1 MPERSRA
8 LSARAASLLLALAA
22 GLMLL
27 LLPAAPT
34 EAQTA
39 GVTVSKTSLAIAAGG
54 TATYTVAL
62 DTAPTANV
70 TIAVASGTTAAATV
84 SPATLTFTSSD
95 HAAKT
100 VTVTGVAA
108 GWSSI
113 THAATSTDTNY
124 SSISIGSVAVR
135 VDAAGTGVLVGNVG
149 QDSLPGGFLVKTSN
163 AFTTGS
169 NAGGYTLTS
178 VGLPLGQTSGG
189 TIDVDLHSDSSGDP
203 GTKIADLTAPTSL
216 HDGVVY
222 FAAPSSTPTLTASTV
237 YHLVI
242 NGSNLDFHTTGSDNE
257 DSGGAA
263 GWSIANISQTYDT
276 TNSVW
281 VDDQFDASISFQI
294 RGAAGQTQSTDA
306 TLSALTGSTSTDGST
321 FGGTLTLDP
330 AFAAATEDY
339 IATVPNNVTH
349 MKVTPTANESNA
361 TIEAGKGS
369 TLTAVTSAMASTAI
383 ALTVGANEINVKVT
397 AQDMT
402 TTKTYTIVVTRAAT
416 DTLVSN
422 VGQATGSGGY
432 RPSDEYVT
440 AFTTGSN
447 AAGYTLTGIHFHI
460 ATKTAS
466 LTDAHLGTLTASV
479 WTSGGA
485 ALTTGLDDLGTKL
498 ADLTVPATAASVTTG
513 PVTFAA
519 PTGTTL
525 AASTT
530 YYVVIGSSAWTGGV
544 NLLLSGTESD
554 DEDAGAADGFSIA
567 NTGNTYTGN
576 QFVPWTEIGTSEV
589 LSFRVSGSA
598 RAGTTT
604 PTAPTA
610 LSADAGSG
618 SLALSWTAPA
628 GTPTGYDVHY
638 TYAPTTGTGMVA
650 NNAAA
655 SGNNAATAWV
665 AATRG
670 TETSP
675 PTASQ
680 TLSSLDNGR
689 TYRWRVRGVNSNGNG
704 AWAFGTGTPVYALSW
719 PGAAAFITE
728 GDPYS
733 QRIQTQT
740 QVAISGTLTYAA
752 GDTNPASLTADLG
765 TYPTTFSANAGA
777 VYTNM
782 PDIPT
787 VDDTV
792 NEENETFKVTIN
804 AGTGYTVGTRP
815 TITITIDDNDPP
827 AAPSGLSLTA
837 GAQKLSAS
845 WTKPAGPVS
854 SYRLRY
860 KTTTATDQTATTAGD
875 PSTGWVT
882 TTASI
887 TTTMAE
893 ITMLTN
899 GTAYHVQVSA
909 NDGQTTSGNGWGDWS
924 SSVTGTP
931 TATPTAGVTVST
943 TSVSVVAGSTTTYT
957 IKLNKA
963 PTADVTVTPTSG
975 DTDKATVTNQAKT
988 FTSTNWSQTQTVTVT
1003 GVTAGTSTITHAAT
1017 STDTDYQGISI
1028 ASVAATVTAATQ
1040 TAPTTLALST
1050 NAASNTIA
1058 EDGGSVTVTAT
1069 LNRAATTAVSVTL
1082 TATGTATGTADYSL
1096 PAAFT
1101 IPVGQTSATGTV
1113 SIVDDDI
1120 DEANETVIL
1129 TTSVSG
1135 LTVTGVTL
1143 TITDDDTAGVS
1154 VSQTSRSVEV
1164 GATTT
1169 YTVVLDSKPT
1179 ANVVVGATSG
1189 TPANATVAPASRTFT
1204 PQNWDTAQ
1212 TFTITGVQVGSSTI
1226 THAATSTDTN
1236 YPSTLSIGSVTASV
1250 VASSKTFRI
1259 ESTKT
1264 ANEGANARLTVTL
1277 GQAAPTGG
1285 LALAVTYDYSGS
1297 TATADDTGT
1306 TPATLTI
1313 AAGQTTGTLTI
1324 PIAQDALVEGD
1335 ETFTATISTS
1345 VSGWAKV
1352 SGEDEA
1358 TITIADDDDNNASV
1372 SFRSITATT
1381 KQTFSVTENVSG
1393 GTLRVPIVITDNP
1406 SVDTT
1411 FNVTVETGGT
1421 ATEWTN
1427 TQNPGDFR
1435 IQTKSVTFGP
1445 TTSRIQHL
1453 TITITNDALLEE
1465 NQTIELKISDSTSGT
1480 IGALYTRHAMGRLA
1494 KVTITDDERTGARVA
1509 FGTNPAS
1516 TSNHTASVDEDVT
1529 GNTLNVPVT
1538 INRIPESSIT
1548 IPVTVLTAS
1557 THPASEW
1564 QSAQNL
1570 GDFRIVTK
1578 SVTFGPSDTLSSGT
1592 VSKNLAITINDDDL
1606 VEEDQRILVSIGD
1619 SATNNLGRHYTRHS
1633 SGRRAVLT
1641 IEDDEAD
1648 EAKIAFAIP
1657 DLGIPGIPFQ
1667 GAGSRAEYKGD
1678 GAENEASGYWEASVL
1693 VSAKPESDITIPITV
1708 VSTGTT
1714 ATSADYTIATSSVT
1728 FGPNRPT
1735 QQLMRITIVND
1746 DLVEEDQTIK
1756 LRLAAAGSG
1765 LDRFYAR
1772 DTEEQDDTDGVSTE
1786 ATVTILDDERDD
1798 AKIAFGA
1805 NASGT
1810 SSYTATVDEDVTG
1823 GVLNVPVT
1831 INHLP
1836 ESNTQF
1842 TVEVLAASTATEW
1855 TNAQNPGDYRVLN
1868 NKAVTFRPTD
1878 TGKTQNVQIRL
1889 TNNALVEHPETVQL
1903 RIVAADT
1910 TPNDLGDHYD
1920 RNAQSR
1926 LATLTIND
1934 DDAAAATIAIGTNAA
1949 SMTKFTHSVDEDV
1962 TNGTYKIPIK
1972 VSHSPSVDTTFEL
1985 QVLGTGTATGSGTDY
2000 SIATR
2005 TFTLTPTTT
2014 SATVDVTI
2022 TDDAWV
2028 EDDQTIEV
2036 RIKAANTS
2044 GTTLEK
2050 YYTRHASGSLGQ
2062 ITIEDDEQ
2070 RDADIAFGTAARTT
2084 RYTADGEE
2092 VVGTLNVPIAI
2103 NHLPES
2109 NTTFTVEVLSTSTAR
2124 ETDDPNNATG
2134 NPKDF
2139 VIGTKTVT
2147 FGAATAKSMNLA
2159 IAIENDDVEEDDEYL
2174 DLRIVAKDTTVD
2186 DLGDHYD
2193 RGGSEATV
2201 GAGATARVTVKSEDE
2216 VSSVKFTTN
2225 ITGTAGVQGGDILLF
2240 EGQELVVTAT
2250 ADKYVGP
2257 GGWKVA
2263 LALRGW
2269 RSSITASPNDV
2280 TLPTFTIPE
2289 GAKTA
2294 TGTITIVTDTST
2306 EQQELFH
2313 FGGNAKRKS
2322 RTVQATPTWT
2332 RARITDSGA
2341 GLTLSTTT
2349 LDLLPTEE
2357 LTYTVRLN
2365 QAPTA
2370 NVTVTPAS
2378 SATGKATVSSA
2389 LTFTSTNWET
2399 PQPVTV
2405 TGVAAGSAT
2414 ITHTV
2419 TSTDTAYTNLSN
2431 LPRLTARVTAAA
2443 TTFALLVKESGLST
2457 ATAEEGDTVVLEL
2470 TADTIAPS
2478 GGTQFNAVWTETPDP
2493 IVGTVGV
2500 TASHTALTVT
2510 ASGAGNTSTYTVRLN
2525 TQPTASVTI
2534 TPTSGAPANATVS
2547 PASRT
2552 FTTSNW
2558 ATPQEFT
2565 VTGVLAGSSTIT
2577 HAVTSTDT
2585 SYDGATIDD
2594 VTVTVAAS
2602 AVTPGGL
2609 TLSTNA
2615 PMNRVNEGG
2624 SLLVIARL
2632 NQAAPTGGTTVTLT
2646 VDSASTAETTDY
2658 NLPTTISIAAGKTT
2672 GSVTLTTQQD
2682 NDPDNETIVL
2692 TVAATS
2698 PTLSGTGLTVT
2709 IVDDERGVTVT
2720 VPEGKRRVD
2729 ASIRLPDDSTPSVG
2743 VKRITVRGSGPS
2755 MWTARSGK
2763 GSVRISYTD
2772 DDGGM
2777 ATVAFGNNAARNNA
2791 YQATVMEDVTGGTLT
2806 VPVTVSAD
2814 VDEAMTFTV
2823 RVLPDSTAREAS
2835 SCPAT
2840 PTATQDFRIANK
2852 TVTIAAGQTSTNL
2865 TIQIC
2870 NDAFGEP
2877 DETIRL
2883 GFTPAPA
2890 TARNV
2895 EDLFQRRPAGNLQA
2909 VITIDSEDVPTSVR
2923 LAAGAFQDATA
2934 NEGGQVEMRATL
2946 DRPADQGGVTVTLTL
2961 KSGVASTA
2969 TSADYRLPVAF
2980 TIPAGETSATA
2991 VVRLLPDEVVD
3002 GEKVLRLT
3010 ATTSPS
3016 LTVTF
3021 ATPPNPDL
3029 ATNVLLNR
3037 QYVEIVIRD
3046 ADSPGLNLSRS
3057 SLTVAAG
3064 QQAEPYTVRLN
3075 SRPTATV
3082 TVALTS
3088 DDESL
3093 ATVSPATLTFTTQNW
3108 RAPQEVRVRA
3118 RARGAVTI
3126 THALTSTDTVY
3137 GAIGDVPLTVTVSP
3151 RAPVGGGGL
3160 PGGGGGGG
3168 GGGGAG
3174 GGGAVGG
3181 GGGGGGPSPSEVD
3194 FEWTVERD
3202 VEELAPAHDR
3212 PAGMQGEGSTVWL
3225 LQNGTGADDAVYVYD
3240 LETKER
3246 DAGREFALD
3255 ERNRAPRGIAIAD
3268 EIAWV
3273 SDSGQDRLFAYDTV
3287 SGERLAERDVELAP
3301 RNRDA
3306 RGLWIGEGVAWVL
3319 DAGKNTLFAYDL
3331 ATGALLGEYALDP
3344 ANGDPRG
3351 VWSDG
3356 VTIWVSDHGAKQLF
3370 AYRLPARPP
3379 DDESAEP
3386 DATEPGTAEA
3396 TQAAAARPTTLEGGA
3411 APGEVLALQAG
3422 PDEPVP
3428 LERVRDEEFEEPGRV
3443 GNNSPRGIWS
3453 DGEFMYVADELDGKV
3468 YSYNMPDA
3476 IDARLVSLSLEGVD
3490 FGEFSPARTEYE
3502 GAAAEG
3508 VTVTVVTAEAAQR
3521 RTTVVI
3527 DPPDADPDTAGH
3539 QVALDGLEALTV
3551 TVTSQDGSRVRVYRV
3566 VLGAPDALLASL
3578 SLEGVDFGEFSPVR
3592 TEYEGA
3598 AAEGVTV
3605 TTVEAE
3611 AAQPGTTVAVDPP
3624 DADPDTAGHQVA
3636 LDDLEAVTVTVTSQ
3650 DGTVTRV
3657 YRVVL
3662 GAPQPQPEPWAHCL
3676 KGAVVAGFS
3685 LLVYEGGTVD
3695 ELAACAQSRGVT
3707 ALYALHEGQYLA
3719 YIPEAPD
3726 FVNEP
3731 FAELFAE
3738 GVPSL
3743 TPLVAASDGPS
3754 ADPVGALPAPTDWP
3768 GCLRGEVAAGWSL
3781 VLHEGGSVAALAE
3794 CAREHAL
3801 SSAWALHE
3809 GEWIAYAVGAPDF
3822 VNRPFAE
3829 IFTDGL
3835 PPLTPLVVRSDA
3847 PPNASS
3853 GGN

>member
-1 MPERSRA
+1 MAERGRVLGGLAAVAA
-8 LSARAASLLLALAA
+8 LRRLRGRKLLAAAVALAVA
-22 GLMLL
+22 AATLVT
-27 LLPAAPT
+27 LPPT
-34 EAQTA
+34 QPAEAQTP
-39 GVTVSKTSLAIAAGG
+39 TIVS
-54 TATYTVAL
+54 
-62 DTAPTANV
+62 
-70 TIAVASGTTAAATV
+70 
-84 SPATLTFTSSD
+84 
-95 HAAKT
+95 
-100 VTVTGVAA
+100 
-108 GWSSI
+108 
-113 THAATSTDTNY
+113 
-124 SSISIGSVAVR
+124 
-135 VDAAGTGVLVGNVG
+135 
-149 QDSLPGGFLVKTSN
+149 LVKNTGQSGRQPN
-163 AFTTGS
+163 NLHPSIKNAQAFTTGS
-169 NAGGYTLTS
+169 NDTGYTLTS
-178 VGLPLGQTSGG
+178 IGIYLQITSGSP
-189 TIDVDLHSDSSGDP
+189 TAELWSDNGSGRP
-203 GTKIADLTAPTSL
+203 GSKLQDLTTPASL
-216 HDGVVY
+216 ATGVVS
-222 FAAPSSTPTLTASTV
+222 FAAPSDTTLAASTT
-237 YHLVI
+237 YHVVL
-242 NGSNLDFHTTGSDNE
+242 TGPATVARRGALSGNE

-263 GWSIANISQTYDT
+263 GWSIADVGSQTNFGGSTWSAGSVGILQIDVKGYANPLPTTFVSNTGQTAGSTSDFVTDWYYALAFTTGSNAQGYTLTSIGVDLQIPDT
-276 TNSVW
+276 FGAVNLAALKAEVWSDNSGLPNMKLWDLTTPSSVSTGVVSFAAPTNTTLA
-281 VDDQFDASISFQI
+281 ASTTYHIAMTGNSGGI
-294 RGAAGQTQSTDA
+294 VLTSSTNEDSGAAAGWSIADAATSYVFGEWSASSNVDLRIQVKGFAKQTTSTMSTTATTAPSTTMASSTTVPVSTTMAPTTTMPAAQSTDA
-306 TLSALTGSTSTDGST
+306 TLSALTGATSTDGSS
-321 FGGTLTLDP
+321 FSGSLTLDP
-330 AFAAATEDY
+330 AFASATTAY
-339 IATVPNNVTH
+339 IATVANGVTH
-349 MKVTPTANESNA
+349 LKVTPTANESNA

-369 TLTAVTSAMASTAI
+369 TLAAVTSGSASS
-383 ALTVGANEINVKVT
+383 ALALDVGANTINVKVT
-397 AQDMT
+397 AQDGT

-416 DTLVSN
+416 DSLVSN

-432 RPSDEYVT
+432 RPSDAYVT

-447 AAGYTLTGIHFHI
+447 AAGYTLTGIDFHI

-589 LSFRVSGSA
+589 LSFRVSGAA
-598 RAGTTT
+598 RAASST
-604 PTAPTA
+604 PSAPTA
-610 LSADAGSG
+610 LSSDAGHR
-618 SLALSWTAPA
+618 SLALSWVAPA

-655 SGNNAATAWV
+655 TGSDASAAWV

-680 TLSSLDNGR
+680 TLSGLGNGR
-689 TYRWRVRGVNSNGNG
+689 DYRWRVRGVNGNGNG
-704 AWAFGTGTPVYALSW
+704 AWAFGTGTPVVALSW
-719 PGAAAFITE
+719 NGATGHTDE
-728 GDPYS
+728 GFS
-733 QRIQTQT
+733 FGQRIETSS
-740 QVAISGTLTYAA
+740 QVAISGTLTYAV

-765 TYPTTFSANAGA
+765 TYPTTFSVNAGDQ
-777 VYTNM
+777 YLLM
-782 PDIPT
+782 PGIPT
-787 VDDTV
+787 FDDTV
-792 NEENETFKVTIN
+792 NEEDETFKVTIN
-804 AGTGYTVGTRP
+804 AGTGYTVGTP
-815 TITITIDDNDPP
+815 ATIVVTIEDDDPP

-837 GAQKLSAS
+837 GAQKLAAS
-845 WTKPAGPVS
+845 WSKPVGPVTA
-854 SYRLRY
+854 YRLRY
-860 KTTTATDQTATTAGD
+860 KVTTATDQTATTAGD

-893 ITMLTN
+893 ITGLTN

-909 NDGQTTSGNGWGDWS
+909 NDGQTAQGNGWGDWS
-924 SSVTGTP
+924 SSQSGTP
-931 TATPTAGVTVST
+931 AAAATAGVTVSAT
-943 TSVSVVAGSTTTYT
+943 SLAIAADGTATYTVALDTAPTANVTIAVTSGTTAAATVSPATLTFTTSDYAAKTVTVTGVAAGWSTIAHTATSTDTNYSSIAIASVAVRVDATGTGALVGNVGQSARITGLQAKTSQGFTTGSNAGGYTLASIGIDLNVGSGTPTFDVDLYSDSSGNPGTKIADLTAPPTLATGVIYFAAPSGTTLTASTTYHVVLVGSAGTFIYPTTRDAEDSGGAAGWTIADVFSEFDTTGSTWTADAFGDALRVQVKGAAKTATATAGVTVSATSVSVVAGSTTTYT

-1003 GVTAGTSTITHAAT
+1003 GVAAGSSTITHAAT
-1017 STDTDYQGISI
+1017 STDTAYSGISI

-1040 TAPTTLALST
+1040 TAPTTLALTT

-1096 PAAFT
+1096 PSAFT
-1101 IPVGQTSATGTV
+1101 IAVGQTSATGTV
-1113 SIVDDDI
+1113 TIVDDDL
-1120 DEANETVIL
+1120 DEDNETVIL

-1189 TPANATVAPASRTFT
+1189 TPANATVSPASRTFT

-1277 GQAAPTGG
+1277 GQAAPAGG

-1313 AAGQTTGTLTI
+1313 TQGQTTGTLTI
-1324 PIAQDALVEGD
+1324 PIAQDSLVEGD

-1345 VSGWAKV
+1345 VSGWEKV
-1352 SGEDEA
+1352 SGEDAA
-1358 TITIADDDDNNASV
+1358 TITITDDDDNNAQIA
-1372 SFRSITATT
+1372 FGNAFTATA
-1381 KQTFSVTENVSG
+1381 KQNFTVRENVTGGVLTVPVILSG
-1393 GTLRVPIVITDNP
+1393 LPGAE
-1406 SVDTT
+1406 TT
-1411 FNVTVETGGT
+1411 FKVTVETGGT
-1421 ATEWTN
+1421 ATEWQSTSD
-1427 TQNPGDFR
+1427 PGDFR
-1435 IQTKSVTFGP
+1435 IQTKSVTF
-1445 TTSRIQHL
+1445 TSTGSRQQN
-1453 TITITNDALLEE
+1453 ITIAITDDALLEE

-1480 IGALYTRHAMGRLA
+1480 IGALYQRNAMSRLA
-1494 KVTITDDERTGARVA
+1494 RVTITDDERTGAKVA
-1509 FGTNPAS
+1509 FGTNVDS
-1516 TSNHTASVDEDVT
+1516 TSLNRVTVEEDVS
-1529 GNTLNVPVT
+1529 GGSLNVPVI
-1538 INRIPESSIT
+1538 INRIPESSVT
-1548 IPVTVLTAS
+1548 IPVTVLTVSSNA
-1557 THPASEW
+1557 ASEW
-1564 QSAQNL
+1564 QSTSDP

-1578 SVTFGPSDTLSSGT
+1578 SVTFGPSDMLSSGT

-1606 VEEDQRILVSIGD
+1606 VEEDQAIRVWIGD
-1619 SATNNLGRHYTRHS
+1619 NTSTQLGRHYTRANG
-1633 SGRRAVLT
+1633 GRETRVT

-1648 EAKIAFAIP
+1648 EGKIAFALP
-1657 DLGIPGIPFQ
+1657 VVHGP
-1667 GAGSRAEYKGD
+1667 GSRAEFEGTV
-1678 GAENEASGYWEASVL
+1678 AENVTNGVYNLPVL
-1693 VSAKPESDITIPITV
+1693 VSAKPESDVTVNISV
-1708 VSTGTT
+1708 VSAGTT

-1728 FGPNRPT
+1728 FGPGTTTDQN
-1735 QQLMRITIVND
+1735 MVITITND
-1746 DLVEEDQTIK
+1746 MLLEEHQTIK

-1765 LDRFYAR
+1765 LDRFYVR
-1772 DTEEQDDTDGVSTE
+1772 DTEEQDDTDGVSSE
-1786 ATVTILDDERDD
+1786 ATLTILDEEQPG
-1798 AKIAFGA
+1798 KIAFGT

-1810 SSYTATVDEDVTG
+1810 SAYTAAVDEDDGTIS
-1823 GVLNVPVT
+1823 VPVT
-1831 INHLP
+1831 ITDLP
-1836 ESNTQF
+1836 ESSTQF

-1878 TGKTQNVQIRL
+1878 TGKTQNVRIQL
-1889 TNNALVEHPETVQL
+1889 QDNALVEHPETVRL

-1920 RNAQSR
+1920 RHAQSR

-1934 DDAAAATIAIGTNAA
+1934 DDAAAAQIAIGTNAA
-1949 SMTKFTHSVDEDV
+1949 SMTKFTDDVDEDV
-1962 TNGTYKIPIK
+1962 TNGIYKIPIK

-2000 SIATR
+2000 SIATK

-2014 SATVDVTI
+2014 SATVDVTL

-2036 RIKAANTS
+2036 RIKAADAS

-2050 YYTRHASGSLGQ
+2050 YYTRHASGSLGT

-2070 RDADIAFGTAARTT
+2070 RAAKVAFGTAARTT

-2109 NTTFTVEVLSTSTAR
+2109 NTTFTVEVLSTGTAR
-2124 ETDDPNNATG
+2124 ETDDPNNAMG

-2193 RGGSEATV
+2193 RGGSETAV

-2225 ITGTAGVQGGDILLF
+2225 ITGTAGVQGGDIPLF

-2263 LALRGW
+2263 LTLRGW

-2306 EQQELFH
+2306 EPQELFH

-2322 RTVQATPTWT
+2322 RTIQASPQWT

-2672 GSVTLTTQQD
+2672 GSVTLTTRQD

-2729 ASIRLPDDSTPSVG
+2729 ASIGLPDDSTPSVG

-2772 DDGGM
+2772 DDGGE

-2791 YQATVMEDVTGGTLT
+2791 YQATVMEDVSGGTLT
-2806 VPVTVSAD
+2806 VPVTVSAA

-2877 DETIRL
+2877 NETIRL

-2923 LAAGAFQDATA
+2923 LAAGAFQDATGS
-2934 NEGGQVEMRATL
+2934 EGGQVEMRATL
-2946 DRPADQGGVTVTLTL
+2946 DQPADQGGVTVTLTL

-2969 TSADYRLPVAF
+2969 TSADYRLPAAF

-2991 VVRLLPDEVVD
+2991 VVRLLTDEVAD

-3021 ATPPNPDL
+3021 ATPPNPAL

-3064 QQAEPYTVRLN
+3064 QQSEPYTVRLN

-3082 TVALTS
+3082 TVALAV
-3088 DDESL
+3088 DPAAN
-3093 ATVSPATLTFTTQNW
+3093 ATVSPTTLTFTTQNW
-3108 RAPQEVRVRA
+3108 RTVQPVRVRG
-3118 RARGAVTI
+3118 RTVGAATVTA
-3126 THALTSTDTVY
+3126 TATSTDANYNGRT
-3137 GAIGDVPLTVTVSP
+3137 ATLALRVTAPTSTPSP
-3151 RAPVGGGGL
+3151 PPPPPPPGPAGGGG
-3160 PGGGGGGG
+3160 PPPPGPTGGGGGEPTDDEPTGDEPTGDEPVGGFSDLDRAGRSHIVAVTNLVSRGVLDRTGCGG
-3168 GGGGAG
+3168 GQLCPREPIRRWEMA
-3174 GGGAVGG
+3174 
-3181 GGGGGGPSPSEVD
+3181 
-3194 FEWTVERD
+3194 
-3202 VEELAPAHDR
+3202 
-3212 PAGMQGEGSTVWL
+3212 VWL
-3225 LQNGTGADDAVYVYD
+3225 VRIID
-3240 LETKER
+3240 
-3246 DAGREFALD
+3246 
-3255 ERNRAPRGIAIAD
+3255 
-3268 EIAWV
+3268 
-3273 SDSGQDRLFAYDTV
+3273 GQDPAQPTEPRFADVGTDLWWA
-3287 SGERLAERDVELAP
+3287 GHAERLAEL
-3301 RNRDA
+3301 
-3306 RGLWIGEGVAWVL
+3306 GI
-3319 DAGKNTLFAYDL
+3319 TL
-3331 ATGALLGEYALDP
+3331 GC
-3344 ANGDPRG
+3344 
-3351 VWSDG
+3351 S
-3356 VTIWVSDHGAKQLF
+3356 
-3370 AYRLPARPP
+3370 
-3379 DDESAEP
+3379 
-3386 DATEPGTAEA
+3386 TEPLEYCPD
-3396 TQAAAARPTTLEGGA
+3396 RPVTRAQMASFL
-3411 APGEVLALQAG
+3411 
-3422 PDEPVP
+3422 
-3428 LERVRDEEFEEPGRV
+3428 VRAFE
-3443 GNNSPRGIWS
+3443 I
-3453 DGEFMYVADELDGKV
+3453 
-3468 YSYNMPDA
+3468 
-3476 IDARLVSLSLEGVD
+3476 
-3490 FGEFSPARTEYE
+3490 
-3502 GAAAEG
+3502 AAAE
-3508 VTVTVVTAEAAQR
+3508 
-3521 RTTVVI
+3521 
-3527 DPPDADPDTAGH
+3527 
-3539 QVALDGLEALTV
+3539 
-3551 TVTSQDGSRVRVYRV
+3551 
-3566 VLGAPDALLASL
+3566 
-3578 SLEGVDFGEFSPVR
+3578 
-3592 TEYEGA
+3592 
-3598 AAEGVTV
+3598 
-3605 TTVEAE
+3605 
-3611 AAQPGTTVAVDPP
+3611 
-3624 DADPDTAGHQVA
+3624 
-3636 LDDLEAVTVTVTSQ
+3636 
-3650 DGTVTRV
+3650 
-3657 YRVVL
+3657 
-3662 GAPQPQPEPWAHCL
+3662 
-3676 KGAVVAGFS
+3676 VAGF
-3685 LLVYEGGTVD
+3685 EDTAD
-3695 ELAACAQSRGVT
+3695 NTHRANIDALAAAGITLGCATDPPSFCPRDPTTRAQMASFLTRVLET
-3707 ALYALHEGQYLA
+3707 R
-3719 YIPEAPD
+3719 
-3726 FVNEP
+3726 EP
-3731 FAELFAE
+3731 
-3738 GVPSL
+3738 
-3743 TPLVAASDGPS
+3743 TPTG
-3754 ADPVGALPAPTDWP
+3754 
-3768 GCLRGEVAAGWSL
+3768 
-3781 VLHEGGSVAALAE
+3781 
-3794 CAREHAL
+3794 
-3801 SSAWALHE
+3801 
-3809 GEWIAYAVGAPDF
+3809 
-3822 VNRPFAE
+3822 
-3829 IFTDGL
+3829 
-3835 PPLTPLVVRSDA
+3835 
-3847 PPNASS
+3847 
-3853 GGN
+3853 

>member
-1 MPERSRA
+1 MAERRRA
-8 LSARAASLLLALAA
+8 LGGLAAAAALAVLA
-22 GLMLL
+22 AAVVS
-27 LLPAAPT
+27 LPPAQQA
-34 EAQTA
+34 EAQTTITLVSNA
-39 GVTVSKTSLAIAAGG
+39 GQTTSGNGSFLNLSHAQGFTTGSNSGGYTLTSIEATLTAAISGVTFRAELWSDNNGAPGSKSVDLTVPSSLVAGVNAFAAPENTTLSASTKYHFVIYSTGFLSSVGVVNTNTNNEDSGKAAGWTIADGSHFTRSNTPTGTWSSFGDERKITVKGYANLQSATTSSATTSTATTMASTTTTPTTMPTQSTDATLSGLSSMASTDGSTATGARGIVPAFASATEDYIATVLNRITHVAVTPTANHASATIEAGKGSSLTTVSSGSATSWIALDVGANEVNVKVTAQDGTTTKTYTIVVTRATTDSLVSNVGQLKQAEATALTITQANAFTTGSNAAGYTLTGIDFHVRATSSLTATHLSTLTASVWTSGGSAPSGNAITALGTKLADLTVPTSATTGVVTFAAPAGTTLAANTTYYVAIGSPTFTGDPNLQINTTTSDSEDAGSASGFSIANVSYSSGIAPWAQNGSSVALAFRVNGAAKTGVVTVSESSLAIAAGGG

-62 DTAPTANV
+62 NSAPTANV

-84 SPATLTFTSSD
+84 SPATLTFTTSD
-95 HAAKT
+95 YAAKT

-108 GWSSI
+108 GWSTI
-113 THAATSTDTNY
+113 THAASSTDVNY
-124 SSISIGSVAVR
+124 DAISGPPLAVR
-135 VDAAGTGVLVGNVG
+135 VDPANTVTLVGN
-149 QDSLPGGFLVKTSN
+149 T
-163 AFTTGS
+163 
-169 NAGGYTLTS
+169 
-178 VGLPLGQTSGG
+178 GQTAA
-189 TIDVDLHSDSSGDP
+189 L
-203 GTKIADLTAPTSL
+203 
-216 HDGVVY
+216 
-222 FAAPSSTPTLTASTV
+222 APS
-237 YHLVI
+237 I
-242 NGSNLDFHTTGSDNE
+242 DKK
-257 DSGGAA
+257 
-263 GWSIANISQTYDT
+263 I
-276 TNSVW
+276 TN
-281 VDDQFDASISFQI
+281 
-294 RGAAGQTQSTDA
+294 
-306 TLSALTGSTSTDGST
+306 
-321 FGGTLTLDP
+321 
-330 AFAAATEDY
+330 
-339 IATVPNNVTH
+339 
-349 MKVTPTANESNA
+349 
-361 TIEAGKGS
+361 
-369 TLTAVTSAMASTAI
+369 
-383 ALTVGANEINVKVT
+383 
-397 AQDMT
+397 
-402 TTKTYTIVVTRAAT
+402 
-416 DTLVSN
+416 
-422 VGQATGSGGY
+422 
-432 RPSDEYVT
+432 

-447 AAGYTLTGIHFHI
+447 AAGYTLSSVGFDLRV
-460 ATKTAS
+460 ATPLTTADKTALKAQLWS
-466 LTDAHLGTLTASV
+466 DS
-479 WTSGGA
+479 SG
-485 ALTTGLDDLGTKL
+485 DPGTKL
-498 ADLTVPATAASVTTG
+498 ADLTAPTDIMTG
-513 PVTFAA
+513 VVYFAA
-519 PTGTTL
+519 PSNTTL
-525 AASTT
+525 TASTT
-530 YYVVIGSSAWTGGV
+530 YHVLIEGGGKPRIV
-544 NLLLSGTESD
+544 STESNN
-554 DEDAGAADGFSIA
+554 EDAGGAAGWSIA
-567 NTGNTYTGN
+567 DVY
-576 QFVPWTEIGTSEV
+576 QFLNNMNVWADHEFDEEIQ
-589 LSFRVSGSA
+589 F
-598 RAGTTT
+598 
-604 PTAPTA
+604 
-610 LSADAGSG
+610 
-618 SLALSWTAPA
+618 
-628 GTPTGYDVHY
+628 
-638 TYAPTTGTGMVA
+638 
-650 NNAAA
+650 
-655 SGNNAATAWV
+655 
-665 AATRG
+665 
-670 TETSP
+670 
-675 PTASQ
+675 Q
-680 TLSSLDNGR
+680 
-689 TYRWRVRGVNSNGNG
+689 VRG
-704 AWAFGTGTPVYALSW
+704 
-719 PGAAAFITE
+719 AAKT
-728 GDPYS
+728 
-733 QRIQTQT
+733 
-740 QVAISGTLTYAA
+740 
-752 GDTNPASLTADLG
+752 
-765 TYPTTFSANAGA
+765 
-777 VYTNM
+777 
-782 PDIPT
+782 
-787 VDDTV
+787 
-792 NEENETFKVTIN
+792 
-804 AGTGYTVGTRP
+804 
-815 TITITIDDNDPP
+815 
-827 AAPSGLSLTA
+827 AAP
-837 GAQKLSAS
+837 
-845 WTKPAGPVS
+845 
-854 SYRLRY
+854 
-860 KTTTATDQTATTAGD
+860 
-875 PSTGWVT
+875 
-882 TTASI
+882 
-887 TTTMAE
+887 
-893 ITMLTN
+893 
-899 GTAYHVQVSA
+899 
-909 NDGQTTSGNGWGDWS
+909 
-924 SSVTGTP
+924 
-931 TATPTAGVTVST
+931 GVTVSA

-975 DTDKATVTNQAKT
+975 TTGVATVTNQAKT

-1003 GVTAGTSTITHAAT
+1003 GVMAGSSTISHAAT
-1017 STDTDYQGISI
+1017 STDTAYQGISI
-1028 ASVAATVTAATQ
+1028 ASVAATVTAAQTQ
-1040 TAPTTLALST
+1040 STDATLSALTGVTSTDGSDFTAGALTLDPTFDSTKTAYIATVENSVTHIKVTPTVNESNATVQAGKGSSLATVTSAMASAALALDVGANTINVKVTAQDGTTTKTYTITVTRAATDTLVSSVGQAPDPVAWPVTAATRKYAQPFTTGTNAAGYTLTSVGIAMRGTVSAAQRTALRVEVWTDSSTTPGTPGAKHADLTVPASVTAGIVSFAAPASTSLAASTTFHVVVYPATNEGSGPSISGTPSDNEDAGAASGWSIGNNLLISNNDAPYTANSSNEALRFQVKGSAKTAGTAPTTLTLT
-1050 NAASNTIA
+1050 TDAASNTIA

-1069 LNRAATTAVSVTL
+1069 LNAAATAATSVTL
-1082 TATGTATGTADYSL
+1082 SASGTATGTADYSL
-1096 PAAFT
+1096 PSAFT
-1101 IPVGQTSATGTV
+1101 IPVGSTSATGTV
-1113 SIVDDDI
+1113 TIVDDMV
-1120 DEANETVIL
+1120 DEDSETVIL
-1129 TTSVSG
+1129 TTTVSG
-1135 LTVTGVTL
+1135 LSVTGVTL
-1143 TITDDDTAGVS
+1143 NITDNDTAGITVSSTAVGVVAGSTETYTVKLNTKPTASVTITPGSGTTGVATVSGALTFTTTNWSVAQEVTITGVTAGTSTISHTAGGSDSKYGSSLTLDSVTATVLAPSTLVSNTGQTVASAALQTLQGDTDFSNSFTTGSHSDGYTVTSVDVRISVNRQTMLNASELAALSVALYTNSGGNPGTKVADLTTPSSVAGGASIVNFTAPAGTHLSASTTYHLQIEGAGDQVAAIRVQRTSSDDEDSGGAAGWSIGNTARGRVVSSWAARTPAAAISFAVKGGARQPMYSAATPGVS
-1154 VSQTSRSVEV
+1154 VSETTRATEI
-1164 GATTT
+1164 GGTTT
-1169 YTVVLDSKPT
+1169 YTVVLDAQPT
-1179 ANVVVGATSG
+1179 ASVTVTPTSGATA
-1189 TPANATVAPASRTFT
+1189 TATVSPATLTFT
-1204 PQNWDTAQ
+1204 TTNWDRPQ
-1212 TFTITGVQVGSSTI
+1212 TVTVTGVAAASTTI
-1226 THAATSTDTN
+1226 THAASSTDTRYN
-1236 YPSTLSIGSVTASV
+1236 GISIASVSVSVTAS
-1250 VASSKTFRI
+1250 
-1259 ESTKT
+1259 TKT
-1264 ANEGANARLTVTL
+1264 VKFDPTTVSVGEGSNASVTVKL
-1277 GQAAPTGG
+1277 GRNAPAGG
-1285 LALAVTYDYSGS
+1285 VALAFTYSYSGS
-1297 TATADDTGT
+1297 TATTADTGT
-1306 TPATLTI
+1306 TPATLTV
-1313 AAGQTTGTLTI
+1313 AAGQNTGTLSI
-1324 PIAQDALVEGD
+1324 PTTSDSLVEGD
-1335 ETFTATISTS
+1335 ETFTVTVTTTT
-1345 VSGWAKV
+1345 SGWEVV
-1352 SGEDEA
+1352 STA
-1358 TITIADDDDNNASV
+1358 NQATVTITDDDDNNASV

-1381 KQTFSVTENVSG
+1381 KQTFTVTENVSG

-1411 FNVTVETGGT
+1411 FNVSVETGGT
-1421 ATEWTN
+1421 ATEYVN
-1427 TQNPGDFR
+1427 AQNPGDFR
-1435 IQTKSVTFGP
+1435 IATKSVTFGP

-1592 VSKNLAITINDDDL
+1592 VSKNLAITINDDSL

-1633 SGRRAVLT
+1633 SGRRAVVT

-1648 EAKIAFAIP
+1648 EGKIAFGFAAV
-1657 DLGIPGIPFQ
+1657 Q
-1667 GAGSRAEYKGD
+1667 TAASRVELSLSQAEGF
-1678 GAENEASGYWEASVL
+1678 SVI
-1693 VSAKPESDITIPITV
+1693 VPVTISAKPESDITVNITV
-1708 VSTGTT
+1708 VSAGTT
-1714 ATSADYTIATSSVT
+1714 ATSADYSIATSSVT
-1728 FGPNRPT
+1728 FGPGRGVDQEMT
-1735 QQLMRITIVND
+1735 ITITND

-1756 LRLAAAGSG
+1756 LRLAAAGTG
-1765 LDRFYAR
+1765 LDRFYVR
-1772 DTEEQDDTDGVSTE
+1772 DTAETNDMNGTSNE
-1786 ATVTILDDERDD
+1786 ATVTINDDERPD
-1798 AKIAFGA
+1798 AKIAFHA
-1805 NASGT
+1805 SNAAST
-1810 SSYTATVDEDVTG
+1810 AKYTATVDEDDGTIS
-1823 GVLNVPVT
+1823 VPIT
-1831 INHLP
+1831 ITDLP

-1868 NKAVTFRPTD
+1868 NKAVAFGPTSQ
-1878 TGKTQNVQIRL
+1878 KTQNVRIQL
-1889 TNNALVEHPETVQL
+1889 QNNALVEHPETVQL

-1920 RNAQSR
+1920 RHAQSR
-1926 LATLTIND
+1926 LATLTIDD

-1962 TNGTYKIPIK
+1962 TNGIYKIPIK

-2000 SIATR
+2000 SIATK

-2014 SATVDVTI
+2014 SATVDVTL

-2036 RIKAANTS
+2036 RIKAADAS

-2070 RDADIAFGTAARTT
+2070 RAAKVAFGTAARTT

-2109 NTTFTVEVLSTSTAR
+2109 STTFTVEVLSTGTAR
-2124 ETDDPNNATG
+2124 ETDDPDNAMG

-2139 VIGTKTVT
+2139 VIGAKTVT

-2159 IAIENDDVEEDDEYL
+2159 VAIENDDVEEDDETI

-2193 RGGSEATV
+2193 RGGSESTV

-2263 LALRGW
+2263 LTLRGW
-2269 RSSITASPNDV
+2269 RSAITASPNDV

-2294 TGTITIVTDTST
+2294 TGTVTIVTDTRT

-2534 TPTSGAPANATVS
+2534 TPTSGTPANATVS
-2547 PASRT
+2547 PASRM

-2602 AVTPGGL
+2602 AATPGGL

-2672 GSVTLTTQQD
+2672 GRVTLTTQQD
-2682 NDPDNETIVL
+2682 NDPDNENIVL

-2743 VKRITVRGSGPS
+2743 VKRIAVRGSGPS

-2772 DDGGM
+2772 DDGGE

-2791 YQATVMEDVTGGTLT
+2791 YQATVMEDVSGGTLT
-2806 VPVTVSAD
+2806 VPVTVSGA

-2823 RVLPDSTAREAS
+2823 RALPDSTAREAS

-2877 DETIRL
+2877 NETIRL

-2923 LAAGAFQDATA
+2923 LAAGAFQDATGS
-2934 NEGGQVEMRATL
+2934 EGGQVEMRATL

-2969 TSADYRLPVAF
+2969 TSADYRLPAAF

-3021 ATPPNPDL
+3021 ATPPNPAL

-3064 QQAEPYTVRLN
+3064 QQSEPYTVRLN
-3075 SRPTATV
+3075 SRPTANV
-3082 TVALTS
+3082 TVAIAV
-3088 DDESL
+3088 DPAAN
-3093 ATVSPATLTFTTQNW
+3093 ATVSPTTLTFTTQNW
-3108 RAPQEVRVRA
+3108 RTVQPVRVRG
-3118 RARGAVTI
+3118 RTVGAATVTA
-3126 THALTSTDTVY
+3126 TATSTDANYNNRT
-3137 GAIGDVPLTVTVSP
+3137 ATLTLRVTAPTSTPSP
-3151 RAPVGGGGL
+3151 PPPPPPPGPTGGGG
-3160 PGGGGGGG
+3160 PPPPGPTGGGGGEPTDDEPTGDEPAGDEPVGGFSDLDRAGRSHIVAVTNLVSRGVLDGTGCGG
-3168 GGGGAG
+3168 GQLCPREPIRRWEMA
-3174 GGGAVGG
+3174 
-3181 GGGGGGPSPSEVD
+3181 
-3194 FEWTVERD
+3194 
-3202 VEELAPAHDR
+3202 
-3212 PAGMQGEGSTVWL
+3212 VWL
-3225 LQNGTGADDAVYVYD
+3225 VRIID
-3240 LETKER
+3240 
-3246 DAGREFALD
+3246 
-3255 ERNRAPRGIAIAD
+3255 
-3268 EIAWV
+3268 
-3273 SDSGQDRLFAYDTV
+3273 GQDPAQPTEPRFEDVGTDLWWA
-3287 SGERLAERDVELAP
+3287 GHAERLAEL
-3301 RNRDA
+3301 
-3306 RGLWIGEGVAWVL
+3306 GI
-3319 DAGKNTLFAYDL
+3319 TL
-3331 ATGALLGEYALDP
+3331 GC
-3344 ANGDPRG
+3344 
-3351 VWSDG
+3351 S
-3356 VTIWVSDHGAKQLF
+3356 
-3370 AYRLPARPP
+3370 
-3379 DDESAEP
+3379 
-3386 DATEPGTAEA
+3386 TEPLEYCPD
-3396 TQAAAARPTTLEGGA
+3396 RPVTRAQMASFL
-3411 APGEVLALQAG
+3411 
-3422 PDEPVP
+3422 
-3428 LERVRDEEFEEPGRV
+3428 VRAFE
-3443 GNNSPRGIWS
+3443 I
-3453 DGEFMYVADELDGKV
+3453 
-3468 YSYNMPDA
+3468 
-3476 IDARLVSLSLEGVD
+3476 
-3490 FGEFSPARTEYE
+3490 
-3502 GAAAEG
+3502 AAAE
-3508 VTVTVVTAEAAQR
+3508 
-3521 RTTVVI
+3521 
-3527 DPPDADPDTAGH
+3527 
-3539 QVALDGLEALTV
+3539 
-3551 TVTSQDGSRVRVYRV
+3551 
-3566 VLGAPDALLASL
+3566 
-3578 SLEGVDFGEFSPVR
+3578 
-3592 TEYEGA
+3592 
-3598 AAEGVTV
+3598 
-3605 TTVEAE
+3605 
-3611 AAQPGTTVAVDPP
+3611 
-3624 DADPDTAGHQVA
+3624 
-3636 LDDLEAVTVTVTSQ
+3636 
-3650 DGTVTRV
+3650 
-3657 YRVVL
+3657 
-3662 GAPQPQPEPWAHCL
+3662 
-3676 KGAVVAGFS
+3676 VAGF
-3685 LLVYEGGTVD
+3685 EDTTNNTHRANID
-3695 ELAACAQSRGVT
+3695 ALAAAGITLGCAT
-3707 ALYALHEGQYLA
+3707 D
-3719 YIPEAPD
+3719 P
-3726 FVNEP
+3726 
-3731 FAELFAE
+3731 
-3738 GVPSL
+3738 PSFCPRDPTTRAQMASFL
-3743 TPLVAASDGPS
+3743 TRVLETREQPTQTGYQPKPPAA
-3754 ADPVGALPAPTDWP
+3754 
-3768 GCLRGEVAAGWSL
+3768 
-3781 VLHEGGSVAALAE
+3781 
-3794 CAREHAL
+3794 
-3801 SSAWALHE
+3801 
-3809 GEWIAYAVGAPDF
+3809 
-3822 VNRPFAE
+3822 N
-3829 IFTDGL
+3829 
-3835 PPLTPLVVRSDA
+3835 
-3847 PPNASS
+3847 
-3853 GGN
+3853 